1 MQHDQKLTY
10 KSACPLSIPI
20 PGFCAAICGSLDV
33 ALCSSRLGQ
42 ADLNPSQSTAMGNL
56 ASIVSLNSI
65 AALQAHGAA
74 LQAHG
79 IASLAQV

>member
-1 MQHDQKLTY
+1 MTL
-10 KSACPLSIPI
+10 C
-20 PGFCAAICGSLDV
+20 CA
-33 ALCSSRLGQ
+33 RLGQ
-42 ADLNPSQSTAMGNL
+42 ADLNPSQSAAIGNL
-56 ASIVSLNSI
+56 ASMVSLNSI

>member
-1 MQHDQKLTY
+1 MSPRIINRCQS
-10 KSACPLSIPI
+10 SASCW
-20 PGFCAAICGSLDV
+20 LDA
-33 ALCSSRLGQ
+33 ALCRARLGQ

>member
-1 MQHDQKLTY
+1 M
-10 KSACPLSIPI
+10 
-20 PGFCAAICGSLDV
+20 

-42 ADLNPSQSTAMGNL
+42 TDLNPSQSTAMGNL